1 MRTLIV
7 EDDLTSRMILQ
18 KILSPYGECHMATT
32 GKEAID
38 AFIMARKGNE
48 PYDLICLDVMMPEMD
63 GPEALRRIRVLEKE
77 FAVKKGEEVKVLMT
91 SVVENPRRVVDTYQA
106 GATAYMIKPID
117 KTKLLAFLTE
127 FKLI

>member
-1 MRTLIV
+1 
-7 EDDLTSRMILQ
+7 
-18 KILSPYGECHMATT
+18 MATT